1 MRDTLNQL
9 PAPNTINMDPPKS
22 NTTIRITTD
31 LGPASQFANSPMT
44 VIELKGRTNHEKG
57 EHYLQLS
64 LVALR
69 ELDSLLK
76 DERLSASEKAT
87 YNRAYVVGMDRY
99 DEVKKIRD
107 QLLAQKKSFRK
118 FLLKLFVR
126 ESDAK
131 HFYKIS
137 YRNFVSIRTTSE
149 EIGRRLLPDRNAT
162 LGSLEESTYP
172 HFSVCEE
179 SPRDIVE
186 GSVRDLPPNEIIRGI
201 NMDVH
206 TEDEANEVLTTL
218 NRIATTGEDDNDDD
232 DEDDDD
238 RTVRPSVSQ
247 SSLRPP
253 SPSLGCTIICNN
265 YINQS
270 VLSVN
275 SEVTGTTI
283 NSRANEVF
291 HPIYPHTN

>member
-99 DEVKKIRD
+99 DEYAPFSPRRGS
-107 QLLAQKKSFRK
+107 LT
-118 FLLKLFVR
+118 
-126 ESDAK
+126 
-131 HFYKIS
+131 HS
-137 YRNFVSIRTTSE
+137 YIIHLQSE
-149 EIGRRLLPDRNAT
+149 ENQRPT
-162 LGSLEESTYP
+162 LGAE
-172 HFSVCEE
+172 
-179 SPRDIVE
+179 
-186 GSVRDLPPNEIIRGI
+186 EIISQVPSQTFRPRVGCQ
-201 NMDVH
+201 
-206 TEDEANEVLTTL
+206 TL
-218 NRIATTGEDDNDDD
+218 
-232 DEDDDD
+232 
-238 RTVRPSVSQ
+238 
-247 SSLRPP
+247 L
-253 SPSLGCTIICNN
+253 
-265 YINQS
+265 
-270 VLSVN
+270 
-275 SEVTGTTI
+275 
-283 NSRANEVF
+283 
-291 HPIYPHTN
+291 